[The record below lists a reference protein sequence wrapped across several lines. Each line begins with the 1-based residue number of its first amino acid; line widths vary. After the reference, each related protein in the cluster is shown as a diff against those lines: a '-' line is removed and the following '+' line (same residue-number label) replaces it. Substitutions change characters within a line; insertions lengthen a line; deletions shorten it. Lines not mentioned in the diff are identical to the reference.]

1 MWGGR
6 GRVGLTA
13 GDWCAIVRVLLVE
26 VFSAGGGVVI
36 LVLDSISFCKRLRV
50 EQLEREFSL
59 GPDGISIFGMDGNA

>member
-1 MWGGR
+1 M
-6 GRVGLTA
+6 
-13 GDWCAIVRVLLVE
+13 LLVE